1 MSLIFVE
8 IKQENIP
15 TEAGIPRCLWL
26 YKGGLNPTDQI
37 MVGHAPP
44 YNSVLAQPVLK
55 RISFGDT
62 LSIVSFTLETSIRCW
77 SIGM

>member
-26 YKGGLNPTDQI
+26 YQGGLDPTDQI
-37 MVGHAPP
+37 MVRFIAP
-44 YNSVLAQPVLK
+44 YFFRV
-55 RISFGDT
+55 
-62 LSIVSFTLETSIRCW
+62 IRE
-77 SIGM
+77 IRG